1 MIEILGCLL
10 AVGAVAWATAAAGR
24 LAGITLTAVASGLL
38 AFLMPPVF
46 SLRVESG
53 AGIAALVVN
62 GIAGLVVAHKI
73 RPKRRP
79 RSAAEPVWRSP
90 ARLPA
95 VEGPALADAIS
106 QVVARDACLQ
116 QRASDVGV
124 HVDEEARAHL
134 SAAELDRVLLDILR
148 TAFSQSNVHRVDVYS
163 SRRPGE
169 ECIRVAAEYAVSPAP
184 PRLRITGRT
193 GDSCAVLAR
202 PHWSKACSATWFDN
216 GFEFIYQV
224 RIELPRPAL

>member
-10 AVGAVAWATAAAGR
+10 AVAAVAWATAAAGR
-24 LAGITLTAVASGLL
+24 LVGITLTAVASGLL

-62 GIAGLVVAHKI
+62 SLAGLVVAHKF
-73 RPKRRP
+73 RPRRP
-79 RSAAEPVWRSP
+79 PRGVTDLVRWGP
-90 ARLPA
+90 ARPPA
-95 VEGPALADAIS
+95 AEGPALAEAIS
-106 QVVARDACLQ
+106 QVVASDACLR

-124 HVDEEARAHL
+124 HVDESSRPPL
-134 SAAELDRVLLDILR
+134 SADDLDRVLLDILR
-148 TAFSQSNVHRVDVYS
+148 TAFSQSKVHRVDVYS

-184 PRLRITGRT
+184 ARLRITGRT
-193 GDSCAVLAR
+193 GDSCVALTS
-202 PHWSKACSATWFDN
+202 PHWSNACSANWFDN

-224 RIELPRPAL
+224 RIEHPRPPL